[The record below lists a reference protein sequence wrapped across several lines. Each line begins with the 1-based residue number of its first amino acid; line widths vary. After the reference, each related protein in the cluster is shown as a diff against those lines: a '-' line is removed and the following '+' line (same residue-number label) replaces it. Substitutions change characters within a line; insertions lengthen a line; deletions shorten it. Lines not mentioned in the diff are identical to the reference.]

1 MATTN
6 IDASKQTFAQSG
18 TQTSWSA
25 ARNAT
30 SSNAHTN
37 YTTSQS
43 NRGNAISVLYSSGRG
58 GGSYYVNRSFFFFDT
73 STVAGTITAI
83 DLKIYGYLN
92 GGHSV
97 RVAKSTAYNTGG
109 GSAYIN
115 SEFNNWTSLNAASF
129 PAIPI
134 PYTEAGQTWTALGTN
149 TITLNSTAISNAN
162 SNSYLNLV
170 LVGQLY
176 DYANSAPGSSLE
188 QNSGIQFASTTTF
201 PQLSITYTPTPTGY
215 QNYPL
220 GIADDKFQEVNGV
233 DTGDIEEIIGV

>member
-6 IDASKQTFAQSG
+6 INASKQTYATSG

-30 SSNAHTN
+30 SSNSHIN
-37 YTTSQS
+37 YTSQS
-43 NRGNAISVLYSSGRG
+43 NRSNAISVLYSSGRG

-83 DLKIYGYLN
+83 DLKIYGYLS
-92 GGHSV
+92 GGRSV

-109 GSAYIN
+109 GSAYID
-115 SEFNNWTSLNAASF
+115 SEFNNWTTLGGI
-129 PAIPI
+129 IPV
-134 PYTEAGQTWTALGTN
+134 PYTSAGQTWTALGTN
-149 TITLNSTAISNAN
+149 TISLNSTAISNAN

-176 DYANSAPGSSLE
+176 DYVNSAPGSSLE
-188 QNSGIQFASTTTF
+188 QSSGIQFASTTEF
-201 PQLSITYTPTPTGY
+201 PKLAITYTPTPSGY
-215 QNYPL
+215 GN
-220 GIADDKFQEVNGV
+220 DVNGV
-233 DTGDIEEIIGV
+233 ASANIASVNGVATANIASINSVT

>member
-1 MATTN
+1 MATAN
-6 IDASKQTFAQSG
+6 INADKQTWADSG
-18 TQTSWSA
+18 SQTSFTA

-30 SSNAHTN
+30 SSTTHVN
-37 YTTSQS
+37 YTNSQF
-43 NRGNAISVLYSSGRG
+43 NRSDAIQEVYSSGRG
-58 GGSYYVNRSFFFFDT
+58 GGVWRFARSFFFFDT

-83 DLKIYGYLN
+83 DLKIYGYLS
-92 GGHSV
+92 GGRSV

-176 DYANSAPGSSLE
+176 DYVNSAPGSSLE
-188 QNSGIQFASTTTF
+188 QSSGIQFASTTEF
-201 PQLSITYTPTPTGY
+201 PKLAITYTPSGY
-215 QNYPL
+215 SHDVNAVASASIVSIN
-220 GIADDKFQEVNGV
+220 GVANANIVTVNGV
-233 DTGDIEEIIGV
+233 